1 MPKPIKHRELV
12 RRFRL
17 LGWQGPWQK
26 GKHPFLVKDGRR
38 LTIPNPHEGD
48 IDWTNIQGSG
58 TGTVTKLGVVQGT
71 ATISVSAAQLA
82 LPQHHVFK

>member
-38 LTIPNPHEGD
+38 LTIPNPHQGD
-48 IDWTNIQGSG
+48 VDWTL
-58 TGTVTKLGVVQGT
+58 TKRILAQ
-71 ATISVSAAQLA
+71 ARVSRTEWENLD
-82 LPQHHVFK
+82 

>member
-12 RRFRL
+12 RRFHQ
-17 LGWQGPWQK
+17 LGWQGPWQR

-48 IDWTNIQGSG
+48 IDWSLMKRILAQAR
-58 TGTVTKLGVVQGT
+58 VTRTEWDGL
-71 ATISVSAAQLA
+71 S
-82 LPQHHVFK
+82 

>member
-12 RRFRL
+12 RRFHQ
-17 LGWQGPWQK
+17 LGWQGPWQR

-48 IDWTNIQGSG
+48 IDWSLMKRILAQ
-58 TGTVTKLGVVQGT
+58 
-71 ATISVSAAQLA
+71 ARISRTEWENLD
-82 LPQHHVFK
+82 